1 MKTGETVMTEYLKKF
16 LKDGP
21 VYMTQEEGMSLA
33 DMGLIEPDVAQV
45 SPINPNAV
53 LVNLT
58 DAGQKRLD
66 EIMKPDLPLPPVQP
80 NAPVEVK
87 EPSLPAHWAISDG
100 LPPTEMSIQSEVKID
115 SDVPVPKMK
124 RVAPKSKRKSRYPFD
139 QLEEGQSF
147 HLAVTEDQP
156 KPWKTIAPFLTA
168 ANTKSKIPV
177 EPQEMVTAVDFTN
190 VRSTIDILSA
200 VVRQNAGASTQSD
213 IAISRISRD
222 TFINIPSKRTTARP
236 SQFYIDRQITP
247 VVKLWGTPDATT
259 YTLVFDRLANCL
271 S

>member
-1 MKTGETVMTEYLKKF
+1 MTEYLKKF

-66 EIMKPDLPLPPVQP
+66 EMMKPDLLLPPVQP

-87 EPSLPAHWAISDG
+87 EPSLPAHWLISDG

-115 SDVPVPKMK
+115 NDVPVPKMK

-139 QLEEGQSF
+139 DLQVGQSF
-147 HLAVTEDQP
+147 HLPATEKQP
-156 KPWKTIAPFLTA
+156 EPWKTVARFLTA
-168 ANTKSKIPV
+168 ANTKSKVPV
-177 EPQEMVTAVDFTN
+177 EPHEMVKVTKKRIVLDENGEKLKEKGKLVYEKYQTEELKTVQTKKFICRRVGAD
-190 VRSTIDILSA
+190 DP
-200 VVRQNAGASTQSD
+200 AGEG
-213 IAISRISRD
+213 
-222 TFINIPSKRTTARP
+222 AR
-236 SQFYIDRQITP
+236 
-247 VVKLWGTPDATT
+247 
-259 YTLVFDRLANCL
+259 VFRVSLDHED
-271 S
+271 

>member
-1 MKTGETVMTEYLKKF
+1 MTEYLKKF

-58 DAGQKRLD
+58 KAGQKRLD
-66 EIMKPDLPLPPVQP
+66 QMMKPKLPLPPVQP

-124 RVAPKSKRKSRYPFD
+124 RVAPKSKKKPRYPFD
-139 QLEEGQSF
+139 QLEIGQSF
-147 HLAVTEDQP
+147 HLPATEEQTQ
-156 KPWKTIAPFLTA
+156 PWKTVAPFLTA
-168 ANTKSKIPV
+168 ANTNSKMPV
-177 EPQEMVTAVDFTN
+177 EPHEMVKVTKKRIVLDENGEKLKEKGKLVYERYEIEELKTAQTRKFICRRVGAD
-190 VRSTIDILSA
+190 DP
-200 VVRQNAGASTQSD
+200 AGE
-213 IAISRISRD
+213 
-222 TFINIPSKRTTARP
+222 
-236 SQFYIDRQITP
+236 
-247 VVKLWGTPDATT
+247 
-259 YTLVFDRLANCL
+259 
-271 S
+271 